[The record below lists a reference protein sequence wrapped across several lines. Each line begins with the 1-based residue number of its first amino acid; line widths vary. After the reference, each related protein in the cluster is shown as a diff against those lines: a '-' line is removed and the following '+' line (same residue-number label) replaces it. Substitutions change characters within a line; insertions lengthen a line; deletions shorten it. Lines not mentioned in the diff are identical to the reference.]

1 MIDLSRNQAH
11 LCLQEK
17 AKNLKS
23 YKLSL
28 KKKFK
33 TKMMIFSKMKKISWT
48 LTNKKSYLISLKRT
62 LKGNNKHPELCFH
75 IKDKAIIRLSKIIK
89 I

>member
-11 LCLQEK
+11 LYLKEK

-23 YKLSL
+23 YRLSL
-28 KKKFK
+28 KKKLK
-33 TKMMIFSKMKKISWT
+33 IKMMIFSKMKKISWT

-62 LKGNNKHPELCFH
+62 LKGKKKYPELCFH
-75 IKDKAIIRLSKIIK
+75 IKDKAITRLSKIIK